1 MLVCIIFIYG
11 IQWIEIKG
19 QKAILFKT
27 KADVLQIHVFNY
39 DGLFSILSS
48 FAFYKIKWLVTWK
61 NRLLDANPIVPVIV

>member
-27 KADVLQIHVFNY
+27 KADVLQIHVFTY
-39 DGLFSILSS
+39 DGL
-48 FAFYKIKWLVTWK
+48 
-61 NRLLDANPIVPVIV
+61 